1 MTANGKEVQV
11 LELVTAGPWRRRVL
25 EAVAALDLPD
35 CWIGAGFLRAPVW
48 DFLHGFERP
57 TPLDDIDVIYFDP
70 AHREPQADQALEPR
84 LEALAPGL
92 PWSVRNQARMHERN
106 GDQAYGSS
114 ADALGHWL
122 ETPRRADPPCWRP
135 SAWTISWEWSC
146 ARRPMRFAAR
156 IAWRPIAGGW
166 KPRTGWPSGPR
177 CGYCGTDRPRFRPA
191 LKGRGTKD
199 GRFTPGP

>member
-11 LELVTAGPWRRRVL
+11 LELVTAGPWRRRAL

-122 ETPRRADPPCWRP
+122 ETPTAVAVRL
-135 SAWTISWEWSC
+135 T
-146 ARRPMRFAAR
+146 AA
-156 IAWRPIAGGW
+156 G
-166 KPRTGWPSGPR
+166 
-177 CGYCGTDRPRFRPA
+177 RPA
-191 LKGRGTKD
+191 LLTPFGLDDLLGMVMRPTPHARGRPDRLAAYRRRVETKNWLAVWPKVRVLWD
-199 GRFTPGP
+199 